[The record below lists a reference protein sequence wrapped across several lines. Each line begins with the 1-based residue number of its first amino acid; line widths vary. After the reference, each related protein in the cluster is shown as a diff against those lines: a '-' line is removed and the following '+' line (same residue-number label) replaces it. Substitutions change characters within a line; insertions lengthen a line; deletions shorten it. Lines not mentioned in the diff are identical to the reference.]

1 MNQEKKG
8 FLNAKDLITTGI
20 FSVLLLLAAMLT
32 GGPFSAVPTLTF
44 YFPIGAAV
52 LAGPIFMLFIAKVP
66 KHGALA
72 IVGVLL
78 CVLGTITGM
87 HWGMNFGFLLC
98 AVLAAIIAGIGNF
111 KKPVLNLIAYIVY
124 CIGPM
129 GTYFVFFF
137 NKESWVSFML
147 KKGTEQE
154 YIDKM
159 SEVATGTTMV
169 IMVVGTIIVATLSGL
184 LGLRLMRKQFI
195 KAGIAS

>member
-1 MNQEKKG
+1 MNNEIKR
-8 FLNAKDLITTGI
+8 LSAKDLIVTGV
-20 FSVLLLLAAMLT
+20 FAVLLLMAAMLG
-32 GGPFSAVPTLTF
+32 GGPFATVPTLTF

-66 KHGALA
+66 KYGALA
-72 IVGVLL
+72 IVGAVM
-78 CVLGTITGM
+78 CILGTLTGM
-87 HWGMNFGFLLC
+87 HWGMNFGFLIC
-98 AVLAAIIAGIGNF
+98 SIIASVIAGVGKF

-137 NKESWVSFML
+137 NRESWISFML

-159 SEVATGTTMV
+159 SEVASGGIMV
-169 IMVVGTIIVATLSGL
+169 IMVVGTLVVATLSGL

-195 KAGIAS
+195 KAGIAA

>member
-1 MNQEKKG
+1 MNNEKKK
-8 FLNAKDLITTGI
+8 LSAKDLIVTGV
-20 FSVLLLLAAMLT
+20 FAVLLLMAAMLG
-32 GGPFSAVPTLTF
+32 GGPFATVPTLTF

-66 KHGALA
+66 KYGALA
-72 IVGVLL
+72 IVGAVM
-78 CVLGTITGM
+78 CILGTLTGM
-87 HWGMNFGFLLC
+87 HWGMNFGFLIC
-98 AVLAAIIAGIGNF
+98 SIIASVIAGVGKF

-137 NKESWVSFML
+137 NRESWISFML

-159 SEVATGTTMV
+159 SEVASGGIMV
-169 IMVVGTIIVATLSGL
+169 IMVVGTLVVATLSGL

-195 KAGIAS
+195 KAGIAA

>member
-1 MNQEKKG
+1 MNNEIKK
-8 FLNAKDLITTGI
+8 LSAKDLIVTGV
-20 FSVLLLLAAMLT
+20 FAVLLLMAAMLG
-32 GGPFSAVPTLTF
+32 GGPFATVPTLTF

-66 KHGALA
+66 KYGALA
-72 IVGVLL
+72 IVGAVM
-78 CVLGTITGM
+78 CILGTLTGM
-87 HWGMNFGFLLC
+87 HWGMNFGFLIC
-98 AVLAAIIAGIGNF
+98 SIIASVIAGVGKF

-137 NKESWVSFML
+137 NRESWISFML

-159 SEVATGTTMV
+159 SEVASGGIMV
-169 IMVVGTIIVATLSGL
+169 IMVVGTLVVATLSGL

-195 KAGIAS
+195 KAGIAA

>member
-1 MNQEKKG
+1 MNNEKNG
-8 FLNAKDLITTGI
+8 FTAKDLITIGI
-20 FSVLLLLAAMLT
+20 FSVLLLLAMMLT

-66 KHGALA
+66 KQGALI
-72 IVGVLL
+72 IVGAVL
-78 CVLGTITGM
+78 CILGTVTGM
-87 HWGMNFGFLLC
+87 HWGLNFGFLIS
-98 AVLAAIIAGIGNF
+98 ATLAGLIAGIGKF
-111 KKPVLNLIAYIVY
+111 KSNVLNLIAYIVY

-129 GTYFVFFF
+129 GTYFVFIL

-159 SEVATGTTMV
+159 SEVATGSTIA
-169 IMVVGTIIVATLSGL
+169 IMIVGTIVVATLSGL
-184 LGLRLMRKQFI
+184 LGLRLMRKQFV
-195 KAGIAS
+195 KAGIAA

>member
-1 MNQEKKG
+1 MNSEKKG
-8 FLNAKDLITTGI
+8 FTAKDLITTGI
-20 FSVLLLLAAMLT
+20 FSVLLLLAAMIT
-32 GGPFSAVPTLTF
+32 GGPFASIPTLTF
-44 YFPIGAAV
+44 YFPIGAAL

-66 KHGALA
+66 KYGALA
-72 IVGVLL
+72 IVGVIM
-78 CVLGTITGM
+78 CILGTLTGM
-87 HWGMNFGFLLC
+87 HWGMNFGFLIC
-98 AVLAAIIAGIGNF
+98 AILAAVISGIGKF

-129 GTYFVFFF
+129 GSYLVFIF

-159 SEVATGTTMV
+159 SEVATGSTIAIMV
-169 IMVVGTIIVATLSGL
+169 IGTIVVATLSGL
-184 LGLRLMRKQFI
+184 LGLRLMRKQFV

>member
-1 MNQEKKG
+1 MNKDKKT
-8 FLNAKDLITTGI
+8 LTAKDLIATGV
-20 FSVLLLLAAMLT
+20 FSVLLLLAAMIT
-32 GGPFSAVPTLTF
+32 GGPLAAIPTLTF
-44 YFPIGAAV
+44 YFPIGAAI

-66 KHGALA
+66 KQGALA

-78 CVLGTITGM
+78 CILGTLTGM
-87 HWGMNFGFLLC
+87 HWGMNFGFLIC
-98 AVLAAIIAGIGNF
+98 AILAAVIAGIGRF
-111 KKPVLNLIAYIVY
+111 KIPVWNLLAYIVY
-124 CIGPM
+124 CFGPM

-159 SEVATGTTMV
+159 SEVATATTII
-169 IMVVGTIIVATLSGL
+169 IMIFGTIVVATLSGL
-184 LGLRLMRKQFI
+184 LGLRLMRKQFV

>member
-1 MNQEKKG
+1 MNEGKKKLG
-8 FLNAKDLITTGI
+8 AKDLIVTGI
-20 FSVLLLLAAMLT
+20 FAVLLLMAAMIG
-32 GGPFSAVPTLTF
+32 GGPFATVPTLTF

-66 KHGALA
+66 KYGALA
-72 IVGVLL
+72 IVGAVL
-78 CVLGTITGM
+78 CILGTLTGM
-87 HWGMNFGFLLC
+87 HWGMNFGFLIC
-98 AVLAAIIAGIGNF
+98 SIIASIIAGLGKF
-111 KKPVLNLIAYIVY
+111 KKPVLNIIAYIVY

-137 NKESWVSFML
+137 NRESWISFML
-147 KKGTEQE
+147 KKGTKQE

-159 SEVATGTTMV
+159 SQVATSGMIV
-169 IMVVGTIIVATLSGL
+169 IMVVGTLVVGLLSGL